1 MAILIGEKRTGNY
14 GEDLFV
20 EKAIEYLDDSYV
32 IYRNRQLYG
41 KEFDVCILMPN
52 KGILVV
58 ELKGWREETILR
70 VEDDIIII
78 QTEDGEVPA
87 SPQKQ
92 ARGYRFSIQR
102 FIKSSL
108 DLNPLVFQMVCL
120 PQVTEEYY
128 HSMRLDIVTEEKFTI
143 LKEDLSTNTAFFKK
157 LDDALREVHYWYR
170 DTFDDKTMRDVR
182 GLFEPSYSS
191 LTESPTEQE
200 KVTEPYHNYEYSR
213 FYYFVSGDQQ
223 LHDSIKEMAREYVKG
238 CKLYA
243 VFSDQAQL
251 REAVA
256 AIDAT
261 ISAHGLIRNRDNLEI
276 DFEGT
281 IANYPKISEV
291 KNGFSCFHCS
301 FSVISKHPEGINN
314 SFCIVNGDVTPEQR
328 TMLGIIDK
336 HSGFNSEQYLI
347 EHASPEKNIV
357 IKAGAGTGKTY
368 TMISRIGFICYT
380 QNVPLSKMADR
391 ITMITFTNEA
401 ADNME
406 EKLKNYFKNYYLL
419 TSKIEYLDMISLI
432 DHMQISTIHSY
443 AKHIITKLGTEF
455 GYGVD
460 LAITSSEFSR
470 RQKVSEF
477 LDTYISEKERLYGS
491 SYTSGLGLPVYEIR
505 DLILDFTAKLN
516 NKSINISELSSESF
530 GIVNDPT
537 RKDLHQLLADII
549 PNVDREFNEELLK
562 NNRIHLSS
570 MMSVLHHLI
579 CSDKRSERISEL
591 STNELPQ
598 QFMFVDEF
606 QDTDDAQIEVLLELA
621 KVLNFKLFVVG
632 DIKQCIY
639 RFRGAK
645 EKAFD
650 QLNIADKPNDWLEF
664 SLQRNYRTDSD
675 LLDVFH
681 SSFEKWGA
689 RDDELLSYSPD
700 KDRLIG
706 TQYYNSY
713 SPVLKSDKSK
723 YYHCTSIQNESE
735 RIPALHDEIER
746 IQRRIEYEEAHG
758 YQLKPSEKSIAILV
772 RENWQADLIRR
783 ECKKRYNIDIQTNT
797 GGDLFETQ
805 PALDMLVLVNAL
817 LHFDEAEYLYN
828 LATSNFFN
836 LDIPKA
842 SLYELRTSIKNSW
855 RAKGSDKANEMDVV
869 NNIIEYLN
877 GALARIEGRDGKWEY
892 VVRSLRTK
900 PVLQVLRDLYDYLQ
914 PWKNYSPDNL
924 EAQRYYQI
932 NVDLIFE
939 HLINSCNIDKLTIN
953 TLQEHLYS
961 SIVAHVPVDC
971 REPQEN
977 NDENVIQCITV
988 HKSKGLEYG
997 YVILPYC
1004 AFQIDQMKKAK
1015 LHVSTEKNNGQYQIG
1030 YRIDEDGISTFQN
1043 NFYSETIE
1051 MEERSREETRI
1062 LYVAM
1067 TRAIRSFS
1075 WIEVG
1080 NKRDLNWQSL
1090 IEKEG

>member
-1 MAILIGEKRTGNY
+1 MAILIGKRLSGNY

-20 EKAIEYLDDSYV
+20 EKALEYLDDSYV

-41 KEFDVCILMPN
+41 KEFDICILMPN

-58 ELKGWREETILR
+58 ELKGWREKTILR
-70 VEDDIIII
+70 VEDDSIII
-78 QTEDGEVPA
+78 QTEEGEVPT

-102 FIKSSL
+102 YIKNAL
-108 DLNPLVFQMVCL
+108 GLNPLVFQMVCL
-120 PQVTEEYY
+120 PQISEECY
-128 HSMRLDIVTEEKFTI
+128 HSMRLDVVTEEKFTI

-170 DTFDDKTMRDVR
+170 DAFDGKTMRDIR
-182 GLFEPSYSS
+182 GLFEPDYSIA
-191 LTESPTEQE
+191 ESQDEQE
-200 KVTEPYHNYEYSR
+200 LSAEPYHEYQYSR
-213 FYYFVSGDQQ
+213 FYYFTSGDKQ
-223 LHDSIKEMAREYVKG
+223 LHDSVAEMAREYIKG

-243 VFSDQAQL
+243 VFSDQTQL
-251 REAVA
+251 KEAA
-256 AIDAT
+256 SAIDT
-261 ISAHGLIRNRDNLEI
+261 VIRNHGLVRNRDNLEI

-281 IANYPKISEV
+281 GVSYPAIAELKRS
-291 KNGFSCFHCS
+291 FSCFHCT
-301 FSVISKHPEGINN
+301 FSILSEQLAEIDN
-314 SFCIVNGDVTPEQR
+314 SFCIVNGDVSPEQR
-328 TMLGIIDK
+328 VTLEIIDK
-336 HSGFNSEQYLI
+336 HSEFNSAQYLI
-347 EHASPEKNIV
+347 EHASPDKNIV

-401 ADNME
+401 ADNMG
-406 EKLKNYFKNYYLL
+406 EKLKKYFKNCYLL
-419 TSKIEYLDMISLI
+419 TSRVEYLDMISLI

-470 RQKVSEF
+470 RQKVSEY
-477 LDTYISEKERLYGS
+477 LDAYITEKERLYGNG
-491 SYTSGLGLPVYEIR
+491 YTNGLGLPVYAIR

-516 NKSINISELSSESF
+516 NKSINISALSSDNF
-530 GIVNDPT
+530 GMVNDPN
-537 RKDLHQLLADII
+537 RKDLHQLLADVI
-549 PNVDREFNEELLK
+549 PNVDREFNAELLK
-562 NNRIHLSS
+562 SNRIHLSS

-579 CSDKRSERISEL
+579 CSDKRSKRISEL
-591 STNELPQ
+591 SANESPQ

-650 QLNIADKPNDWLEF
+650 QLNISDAPNEWLEF

-681 SSFEKWGA
+681 CSFEKWGT
-689 RDDELLSYSPD
+689 RDDDLLSYSSL

-706 TQYYNSY
+706 TQQYNSY
-713 SPVLKSDKSK
+713 SPALKADKSK
-723 YYHCTSIQNESE
+723 YYHCSIIQNESE
-735 RIPALHDEIER
+735 RIQALRDEINR
-746 IQRRIEYEEAHG
+746 IQRRIDYEETHG
-758 YQLKPSEKSIAILV
+758 HKLKPTEKSIAILV

-783 ECKKRYNIDIQTNT
+783 ECKKRYNLDIQTST
-797 GGDLFETQ
+797 GGDLFATQ
-805 PALDMLVLVNAL
+805 PALDMLILVNAL

-836 LDIPKA
+836 LDLPKA
-842 SLYELRTSIKNSW
+842 SLYEIRSSIKTSW
-855 RAKGSDKANEMDVV
+855 RDRGPDKANEMDLV

-877 GALARIEGRDGKWEY
+877 GVLARIEGRDGKWEY
-892 VVRSLRTK
+892 VVRWLRTK
-900 PVLQVLRDLYDYLQ
+900 PVLQALRDLYDYLQ
-914 PWKNYSPDNL
+914 PWKNYSPENN

-939 HLINSCNIDKLTIN
+939 HLINSCNIDRLTIN

-961 SIVAHVPVDC
+961 SIVAHVSVDS

-977 NDENVIQCITV
+977 SNGHVIQCITV

-997 YVILPYC
+997 HVILPYC
-1004 AFQIDQMKKAK
+1004 AFPIDKMKKAK
-1015 LHVSTEKNNGQYQIG
+1015 LHVSTEKNEGQYQIG
-1030 YRIDEDGISTFQN
+1030 YFIDEDGLSAFQN
-1043 NFYSETIE
+1043 NYYSETIE
-1051 MEERSREETRI
+1051 KEERSREETRI

-1067 TRAIRSFS
+1067 TRAVRSFS

-1080 NKRDLNWQSL
+1080 NKRNLSWQSL
-1090 IEKEG
+1090 IEKQR

>member
-1 MAILIGEKRTGNY
+1 MAILIGKRSSGNY

-20 EKAIEYLDDSYV
+20 EKALEYLDDSYV

-41 KEFDVCILMPN
+41 KEFDICILMPN

-58 ELKGWREETILR
+58 ELKGWREKTILR
-70 VEDDIIII
+70 VEDDSIII
-78 QTEDGEVPA
+78 QTEEGEVPT

-102 FIKSSL
+102 YIKNAL
-108 DLNPLVFQMVCL
+108 GLNPLVFQMVCL
-120 PQVTEEYY
+120 PQISEECY
-128 HSMRLDIVTEEKFTI
+128 HSMRLDVVTEEKFTI

-170 DTFDDKTMRDVR
+170 DAFDGKTMRDIR
-182 GLFEPSYSS
+182 GLFEPDYSIA
-191 LTESPTEQE
+191 ESQDEQE
-200 KVTEPYHNYEYSR
+200 LSAEPYHEYQYSR
-213 FYYFVSGDQQ
+213 FYYFTSGDKQ
-223 LHDSIKEMAREYVKG
+223 LHDSVAEMAREYIKG

-243 VFSDQAQL
+243 VFSDQTQL
-251 REAVA
+251 KEAA
-256 AIDAT
+256 SAIDT
-261 ISAHGLIRNRDNLEI
+261 VIRNHGLVRNRDNLEI

-281 IANYPKISEV
+281 GVSYPAIAELKRS
-291 KNGFSCFHCS
+291 FSCFHCT
-301 FSVISKHPEGINN
+301 FSILSEQLAEIDN
-314 SFCIVNGDVTPEQR
+314 SFCIVNGDVSPEQR
-328 TMLGIIDK
+328 VTLEIIDK
-336 HSGFNSEQYLI
+336 HSEFNSAQYLI
-347 EHASPEKNIV
+347 EHASPDKNIV

-368 TMISRIGFICYT
+368 TIISRIGFICYT

-401 ADNME
+401 ADNMG
-406 EKLKNYFKNYYLL
+406 EKLKKYFKNCYLL
-419 TSKIEYLDMISLI
+419 TSRIEYLDMISLI

-470 RQKVSEF
+470 RQKVSEY
-477 LDTYISEKERLYGS
+477 LDAYITEKERLYGNG
-491 SYTSGLGLPVYEIR
+491 YTSGLGLPVYAIR

-516 NKSINISELSSESF
+516 NKSINISALSSDNF
-530 GIVNDPT
+530 GMVNDPN
-537 RKDLHQLLADII
+537 RKDLHQLLADAI
-549 PNVDREFNEELLK
+549 PNVDREFNAELLK

-579 CSDKRSERISEL
+579 CSDKRSKRISEL
-591 STNELPQ
+591 SANESPQ

-650 QLNIADKPNDWLEF
+650 QLNISDAPNEWLEF

-681 SSFEKWGA
+681 CSFEKWGT
-689 RDDELLSYSPD
+689 RDDDLLSYSSL

-706 TQYYNSY
+706 TQQYNSY
-713 SPVLKSDKSK
+713 SPALKADKSK
-723 YYHCTSIQNESE
+723 YYHCSIIQNESE
-735 RIPALHDEIER
+735 RIQALRDEINR
-746 IQRRIEYEEAHG
+746 IQRRIDYEETHG
-758 YQLKPSEKSIAILV
+758 HKLKPTEKSIAILV

-783 ECKKRYNIDIQTNT
+783 ECKKRYNLDIQTST
-797 GGDLFETQ
+797 GGDLFATQ
-805 PALDMLVLVNAL
+805 PALDMLILVNAL

-836 LDIPKA
+836 LDLPKA
-842 SLYELRTSIKNSW
+842 SLYEIRSSIKTSW
-855 RAKGSDKANEMDVV
+855 RDRGPDKANEMDLV

-877 GALARIEGRDGKWEY
+877 GVLARIEGRDGKWEY
-892 VVRSLRTK
+892 VVRWLRTK
-900 PVLQVLRDLYDYLQ
+900 PVLQALRDLYDYLQ
-914 PWKNYSPDNL
+914 PWKNYSPENN

-939 HLINSCNIDKLTIN
+939 HLINSCNIDRLTIN

-961 SIVAHVPVDC
+961 SIVAHVSVDS

-977 NDENVIQCITV
+977 SNGHVIQCITV

-997 YVILPYC
+997 HVILPYC
-1004 AFQIDQMKKAK
+1004 AFPIDKMKKAK
-1015 LHVSTEKNNGQYQIG
+1015 LHVSTEKNEGQYQIG
-1030 YRIDEDGISTFQN
+1030 YFIDEDGLSAFQN
-1043 NFYSETIE
+1043 NYYSETIE
-1051 MEERSREETRI
+1051 KEERSREETRI

-1067 TRAIRSFS
+1067 TRAVRSFS

-1080 NKRDLNWQSL
+1080 NKRNLSWQSL
-1090 IEKEG
+1090 IEKQR

>member
-1 MAILIGEKRTGNY
+1 MAILIGKRSSGNY

-20 EKAIEYLDDSYV
+20 EKALEYLDDSYV

-41 KEFDVCILMPN
+41 KEFDICILMPN

-58 ELKGWREETILR
+58 ELKGWREKTILR
-70 VEDDIIII
+70 VENDSIII
-78 QTEDGEVPA
+78 QTEEGEVPT

-102 FIKSSL
+102 YIKNAL
-108 DLNPLVFQMVCL
+108 GLNPLVFQMVCL
-120 PQVTEEYY
+120 PQISEECY
-128 HSMRLDIVTEEKFTI
+128 HSMRLDVVTEEKFTI

-170 DTFDDKTMRDVR
+170 DAFDDKTMRDIR
-182 GLFEPSYSS
+182 GLFEPDYSVA
-191 LTESPTEQE
+191 ESQDMQE
-200 KVTEPYHNYEYSR
+200 LSAEPYHEYQYSR
-213 FYYFVSGDQQ
+213 FYYFTSGDKQ
-223 LHDSIKEMAREYVKG
+223 LHDSVAEMAREYIKG

-243 VFSDQAQL
+243 VFSDQTQL
-251 REAVA
+251 KEAA
-256 AIDAT
+256 SAIDT
-261 ISAHGLIRNRDNLEI
+261 VIRNHGLVRNRDNLEI

-281 IANYPKISEV
+281 GVSYPAIAELKRS
-291 KNGFSCFHCS
+291 FSCFHCT
-301 FSVISKHPEGINN
+301 FSILSEQLAQIDN
-314 SFCIVNGDVTPEQR
+314 SFCIVNGDISPEQR
-328 TMLGIIDK
+328 VTLEIIDK
-336 HSGFNSEQYLI
+336 HSEFNSAQYLI
-347 EHASPEKNIV
+347 EHASPDKNIV

-401 ADNME
+401 ADNMG
-406 EKLKNYFKNYYLL
+406 EKLKKYFRNCYLL
-419 TSKIEYLDMISLI
+419 TSRIEYLDMISRI

-470 RQKVSEF
+470 RQKVSEY
-477 LDTYISEKERLYGS
+477 LDAYITEKERLYGNG
-491 SYTSGLGLPVYEIR
+491 YTSGLGLPVYAIR

-516 NKSINISELSSESF
+516 NKSINISALSSDNF
-530 GIVNDPT
+530 GMVNDPNM
-537 RKDLHQLLADII
+537 KDLHQLLADVI
-549 PNVDREFNEELLK
+549 PNVDREFNAELLK

-579 CSDKRSERISEL
+579 CSDKRSKRISEL
-591 STNELPQ
+591 SANESPQ

-650 QLNIADKPNDWLEF
+650 QLNISDMPNEWLEF

-681 SSFEKWGA
+681 CSFEKWGT
-689 RDDELLSYSPD
+689 RDDDLLSYSSL

-713 SPVLKSDKSK
+713 SPALKADKSK
-723 YYHCTSIQNESE
+723 YYHCSIIQNESG
-735 RIPALHDEIER
+735 RIQALRDEINR
-746 IQRRIEYEEAHG
+746 IQRRIDYEEAHG
-758 YQLKPSEKSIAILV
+758 HKLKPSEKSIAILV

-783 ECKKRYNIDIQTNT
+783 ECKKRYNLDIQTST
-797 GGDLFETQ
+797 GGDLFATQ
-805 PALDMLVLVNAL
+805 PALDMLILVNAL

-836 LDIPKA
+836 LDLPKA
-842 SLYELRTSIKNSW
+842 SLYEIRSSIKTSW
-855 RAKGSDKANEMDVV
+855 RDRGPDKANEMDLV

-877 GALARIEGRDGKWEY
+877 GVLARIEGRDGKWEY
-892 VVRSLRTK
+892 VVRWLRTK
-900 PVLQVLRDLYDYLQ
+900 PVLQALRDLYDYLQ
-914 PWKNYSPDNL
+914 PWKNYSSENI

-939 HLINSCNIDKLTIN
+939 HLINSCNIDRLTIN

-961 SIVAHVPVDC
+961 SIVAHVSVDS

-977 NDENVIQCITV
+977 SNGHVIQCITV

-997 YVILPYC
+997 HVILPYC
-1004 AFQIDQMKKAK
+1004 SFPIDKIKKAK
-1015 LHVSTEKNNGQYQIG
+1015 LHVSTEKNEGQYQIG
-1030 YRIDEDGISTFQN
+1030 YFIDEDGLAAFQN
-1043 NFYSETIE
+1043 NYYSETIE
-1051 MEERSREETRI
+1051 KEERSREETRI

-1067 TRAIRSFS
+1067 TRAVRSFS

-1080 NKRDLNWQSL
+1080 NKRNLSWQSL
-1090 IEKEG
+1090 IEK

>member
-1 MAILIGEKRTGNY
+1 MAILIGKRSSGNY

-20 EKAIEYLDDSYV
+20 EKALEYLDDSYV

-41 KEFDVCILMPN
+41 KEFDICILMPN

-58 ELKGWREETILR
+58 ELKGWREKTILR
-70 VEDDIIII
+70 VEDDSIII
-78 QTEDGEVPA
+78 QTEEGEVPA

-102 FIKSSL
+102 YIKNAL
-108 DLNPLVFQMVCL
+108 GLNPLVFQMVCL
-120 PQVTEEYY
+120 PQISEECY
-128 HSMRLDIVTEEKFTI
+128 HSMRLDVVTEEKFTI

-170 DTFDDKTMRDVR
+170 DTFDDKTMRDIR
-182 GLFEPSYSS
+182 GLFEPDYSVV
-191 LTESPTEQE
+191 ESKDEQGPSA
-200 KVTEPYHNYEYSR
+200 EPYHEYQYSR
-213 FYYFVSGDQQ
+213 FYFFTSGDKQ
-223 LHDSIKEMAREYVKG
+223 LHDSVEEMAHEYIKG

-243 VFSDQAQL
+243 VFSDQIQL
-251 REAVA
+251 KEAA
-256 AIDAT
+256 SAIDT
-261 ISAHGLIRNRDNLEI
+261 VIRNHGLFRNRDNLEI

-281 IANYPKISEV
+281 GVSYPAIAESKRS
-291 KNGFSCFHCS
+291 FSCFHCT
-301 FSVISKHPEGINN
+301 FSVLREQLAGIDN
-314 SFCIVNGDVTPEQR
+314 SFCIINGDVATEQR
-328 TMLGIIDK
+328 AILETIDK
-336 HSGFNSEQYLI
+336 HSEFNSEQYLI
-347 EHASPEKNIV
+347 EHAPPEKNIV

-401 ADNME
+401 ADNMG
-406 EKLKNYFKNYYLL
+406 EKLKKYFKNCYLL
-419 TSKIEYLDMISLI
+419 TSRIEYLDMISLI

-470 RQKVSEF
+470 RQKVSEY
-477 LDTYISEKERLYGS
+477 LDAYITEKERLYGNG
-491 SYTSGLGLPVYEIR
+491 YTSGLGLPVYAIR

-516 NKSINISELSSESF
+516 NKSINISALSSDNF
-530 GIVNDPT
+530 GMVNDPN
-537 RKDLHQLLADII
+537 RKDLHQLLADVI
-549 PNVDREFNEELLK
+549 PNVDREFNAELLK

-579 CSDKRSERISEL
+579 CSDKRSKRISEL
-591 STNELPQ
+591 SANESPQ

-650 QLNIADKPNDWLEF
+650 QLNISDTPNEWLEF

-681 SSFEKWGA
+681 CSFEKWGT
-689 RDDELLSYSPD
+689 RDDDLLSYSSL

-706 TQYYNSY
+706 TQQYNSY
-713 SPVLKSDKSK
+713 SPALKADKSK
-723 YYHCTSIQNESE
+723 YYHCSIIQNESE
-735 RIPALHDEIER
+735 RIQALRDEINR
-746 IQRRIEYEEAHG
+746 IQRRIDYEETHG
-758 YQLKPSEKSIAILV
+758 HKLKPTEKSIAILV

-783 ECKKRYNIDIQTNT
+783 ECKKRYNLDIQTST
-797 GGDLFETQ
+797 GGDLFATQ
-805 PALDMLVLVNAL
+805 PALDMLILVNAL

-836 LDIPKA
+836 LDLPKA
-842 SLYELRTSIKNSW
+842 SLYEIRSSIKTSW
-855 RAKGSDKANEMDVV
+855 RDRGPDKANEMDLV

-877 GALARIEGRDGKWEY
+877 GVLARIEGRDGKWEY
-892 VVRSLRTK
+892 VVRWLRTK
-900 PVLQVLRDLYDYLQ
+900 PVLQALRDLYDYLQ
-914 PWKNYSPDNL
+914 PWKNYSPENN

-939 HLINSCNIDKLTIN
+939 HLINSCNIDRLTIN

-961 SIVAHVPVDC
+961 SIVAHVSVDS

-977 NDENVIQCITV
+977 SNGHVIQCITV

-997 YVILPYC
+997 HVILPYC
-1004 AFQIDQMKKAK
+1004 AFPIDKMKKAK
-1015 LHVSTEKNNGQYQIG
+1015 LHVSTEKNEGQYQIG
-1030 YRIDEDGISTFQN
+1030 YFIDEDGLSAFQN
-1043 NFYSETIE
+1043 NYYSETIE
-1051 MEERSREETRI
+1051 KEERSREETRI

-1067 TRAIRSFS
+1067 TRAVRSFS
-1075 WIEVG
+1075 WIEVA
-1080 NKRDLNWQSL
+1080 NKRNLSWQSL
-1090 IEKEG
+1090 IEK

>member
-1 MAILIGEKRTGNY
+1 MAILIGKRSSGNY

-20 EKAIEYLDDSYV
+20 EKALEYLDDNYV

-41 KEFDVCILMPN
+41 KEFDICILMPN

-58 ELKGWREETILR
+58 ELKGWREKTILR
-70 VEDDIIII
+70 VEDDSIII
-78 QTEDGEVPA
+78 QTEEGEVPT

-102 FIKSSL
+102 YIKNAL
-108 DLNPLVFQMVCL
+108 GLNPLVFQMVCL
-120 PQVTEEYY
+120 PQISEECY
-128 HSMRLDIVTEEKFTI
+128 HSMRLDVVTEEKFTI

-170 DTFDDKTMRDVR
+170 DAFDDKTMHDIR
-182 GLFEPSYSS
+182 GLFEPDYSVA
-191 LTESPTEQE
+191 ESQDMQELSAEQ
-200 KVTEPYHNYEYSR
+200 YHEYQYSR
-213 FYYFVSGDQQ
+213 FYYFTSGDKQ
-223 LHDSIKEMAREYVKG
+223 LHDSVAEMAREYIKG

-243 VFSDQAQL
+243 VFSDQTQL
-251 REAVA
+251 KEAA
-256 AIDAT
+256 SAIDT
-261 ISAHGLIRNRDNLEI
+261 VIRNHGLVRNRDNLEI

-281 IANYPKISEV
+281 GVSYPAIAELKRS
-291 KNGFSCFHCS
+291 FSCFHCT
-301 FSVISKHPEGINN
+301 FSILSEQLAQIDN
-314 SFCIVNGDVTPEQR
+314 SFCIVNGDISPEQR
-328 TMLGIIDK
+328 VTLEIIDK
-336 HSGFNSEQYLI
+336 HSEFNSEQYLI
-347 EHASPEKNIV
+347 EHASPDKNIV

-401 ADNME
+401 ADNMG
-406 EKLKNYFKNYYLL
+406 EKLKKYFRNCYLL
-419 TSKIEYLDMISLI
+419 TSRIEYLDMISLI

-470 RQKVSEF
+470 RQKVSEY
-477 LDTYISEKERLYGS
+477 LDAYITEKERLYGNG
-491 SYTSGLGLPVYEIR
+491 YTSGLSLPVYAIR

-516 NKSINISELSSESF
+516 NKSINISALSSDNF
-530 GIVNDPT
+530 GMVNDPN
-537 RKDLHQLLADII
+537 RKDLHQLLADVI
-549 PNVDREFNEELLK
+549 PNVDREFNAELLK

-579 CSDKRSERISEL
+579 CSDKRSKRISEL
-591 STNELPQ
+591 SANESPQ

-650 QLNIADKPNDWLEF
+650 QLNISDTPNEWLEF

-681 SSFEKWGA
+681 CSFEKWGT
-689 RDDELLSYSPD
+689 RDDDLLSYSSL

-706 TQYYNSY
+706 TQQYNSY
-713 SPVLKSDKSK
+713 SPALKADKSK
-723 YYHCTSIQNESE
+723 YYHCSIIQNESE
-735 RIPALHDEIER
+735 RIQALRDEINR
-746 IQRRIEYEEAHG
+746 IQRRIDYEETHG
-758 YQLKPSEKSIAILV
+758 HKLKPTEKSIAILV

-783 ECKKRYNIDIQTNT
+783 ECKKRYNLDIQTST
-797 GGDLFETQ
+797 GGDLFATQ
-805 PALDMLVLVNAL
+805 PALDMLILVNAL

-836 LDIPKA
+836 LDLPKA
-842 SLYELRTSIKNSW
+842 SLYEIRSSIKTSW
-855 RAKGSDKANEMDVV
+855 RDRGPDKANEMDLV

-877 GALARIEGRDGKWEY
+877 GVLARIEGRDGKWEY
-892 VVRSLRTK
+892 VVRWLRTK
-900 PVLQVLRDLYDYLQ
+900 PVLQALRDLYDYLQ
-914 PWKNYSPDNL
+914 PWKNYSPENN

-939 HLINSCNIDKLTIN
+939 HLINSCNIDRLTIN

-961 SIVAHVPVDC
+961 SIVAHVSVDS

-977 NDENVIQCITV
+977 SNGHVIQCITV

-997 YVILPYC
+997 HVILPYC
-1004 AFQIDQMKKAK
+1004 AFPIDKMKKAK
-1015 LHVSTEKNNGQYQIG
+1015 LHVSTEKNEGQYQIG
-1030 YRIDEDGISTFQN
+1030 YFIDEDGLSAFQN
-1043 NFYSETIE
+1043 NYYSETIE
-1051 MEERSREETRI
+1051 KEERSREETRI

-1067 TRAIRSFS
+1067 TRAVRSFS

-1080 NKRDLNWQSL
+1080 NKRNLSWQSL
-1090 IEKEG
+1090 IEKQR

>member
-1 MAILIGEKRTGNY
+1 MAILIGKRSSGNY

-20 EKAIEYLDDSYV
+20 EKALEYLDDSYV

-41 KEFDVCILMPN
+41 KEFDICILMPN

-58 ELKGWREETILR
+58 ELKGWREKTILR
-70 VEDDIIII
+70 VEDDSIII
-78 QTEDGEVPA
+78 QTEEGEVPT

-102 FIKSSL
+102 YIKNAL
-108 DLNPLVFQMVCL
+108 GLNPLVFQMVCL
-120 PQVTEEYY
+120 PQISEECY
-128 HSMRLDIVTEEKFTI
+128 HSMRLDVVTEEKFTI

-170 DTFDDKTMRDVR
+170 DAFDGKTMRDIR
-182 GLFEPSYSS
+182 GLFEPDYSIA
-191 LTESPTEQE
+191 ESQDEQE
-200 KVTEPYHNYEYSR
+200 LSAEPYHEYQYSR
-213 FYYFVSGDQQ
+213 FYYFTSGDKQ
-223 LHDSIKEMAREYVKG
+223 LHDSVAEMAREYIKG

-243 VFSDQAQL
+243 VFSEQTQL
-251 REAVA
+251 KEAA
-256 AIDAT
+256 SAIDT
-261 ISAHGLIRNRDNLEI
+261 VIRNHGLVRNRDNLEI
-276 DFEGT
+276 DFVGT
-281 IANYPKISEV
+281 GVSYPAIAELKRS
-291 KNGFSCFHCS
+291 FSCFHCT
-301 FSVISKHPEGINN
+301 FSILSEQLAEIDN
-314 SFCIVNGDVTPEQR
+314 SFCIVNGDVSPEQR
-328 TMLGIIDK
+328 VTLEIIDK
-336 HSGFNSEQYLI
+336 HSEFNSAQYLI
-347 EHASPEKNIV
+347 EHASPDKNIV

-401 ADNME
+401 ADNMG
-406 EKLKNYFKNYYLL
+406 EKLKKYFKNCYLL
-419 TSKIEYLDMISLI
+419 TSRIEYLDMISLI

-470 RQKVSEF
+470 RQKVSEY
-477 LDTYISEKERLYGS
+477 LDAYITEKERLYGNG
-491 SYTSGLGLPVYEIR
+491 YTSGLGLPVYAIR

-516 NKSINISELSSESF
+516 NKSINISALSSDNF
-530 GIVNDPT
+530 GMVNDPN
-537 RKDLHQLLADII
+537 RKDLHQLLADVI
-549 PNVDREFNEELLK
+549 PNVDREFNAELLK

-579 CSDKRSERISEL
+579 CSDKRSKRISEL
-591 STNELPQ
+591 SANESPQ

-650 QLNIADKPNDWLEF
+650 QLDISDVPNEWLEF
-664 SLQRNYRTDSD
+664 SLQRNYRTDRD

-681 SSFEKWGA
+681 CSFEKWGA
-689 RDDELLSYSPD
+689 RDDDLLSYSSL

-706 TQYYNSY
+706 TQHYNSY
-713 SPVLKSDKSK
+713 SPALKADKSK
-723 YYHCTSIQNESE
+723 YYHCSIIQNESG
-735 RIPALHDEIER
+735 RIQALRDEINR
-746 IQRRIEYEEAHG
+746 IQRRIDYEEAHG
-758 YQLKPSEKSIAILV
+758 HKLKPSEKSIAILV

-783 ECKKRYNIDIQTNT
+783 ECKKRYNLDIQTST
-797 GGDLFETQ
+797 GGDLFATQ
-805 PALDMLVLVNAL
+805 PALDMLILVNAL

-836 LDIPKA
+836 LDLPKA
-842 SLYELRTSIKNSW
+842 SLYEIRSSIKTSW
-855 RAKGSDKANEMDVV
+855 RDRGPDKANEMDLV

-877 GALARIEGRDGKWEY
+877 GVLARIEGRDGKWEY
-892 VVRSLRTK
+892 VVRWLRTK
-900 PVLQVLRDLYDYLQ
+900 PVLQALRDLYDYLQ
-914 PWKNYSPDNL
+914 PWKNYSSENI

-939 HLINSCNIDKLTIN
+939 HLINSCNIDRLTIN

-961 SIVAHVPVDC
+961 SIVAHVSVDS

-977 NDENVIQCITV
+977 SNGHVIQCITV

-997 YVILPYC
+997 HVILPYC
-1004 AFQIDQMKKAK
+1004 SFPIDKMKKAK
-1015 LHVSTEKNNGQYQIG
+1015 LHVSTEKNEGQYQIG
-1030 YRIDEDGISTFQN
+1030 YFIDEDGLSAFQN
-1043 NFYSETIE
+1043 NYYSETIE
-1051 MEERSREETRI
+1051 KEERSREETRI

-1067 TRAIRSFS
+1067 TRAVRSFS

-1080 NKRDLNWQSL
+1080 NKRNLSWQSL
-1090 IEKEG
+1090 IEKQR